1 MSGFDIEM
9 LGFEELQRELTSR
22 LNPENIVDPT
32 LQKGAE
38 HLRDKLEAEVYK
50 FGFKRRT
57 GRSQDSMIIDKK
69 IVDGTIAVGVS
80 NQSTDAFYLYFH
92 EWGTSKMR
100 ARPWMRPTFE
110 REMNRIIEIM
120 KNELKTRMRL

>member
-1 MSGFDIEM
+1 MAKRGRAFT
-9 LGFEELQRELTSR
+9 RT
-22 LNPENIVDPT
+22 
-32 LQKGAE
+32 
-38 HLRDKLEAEVYK
+38 DKNE
-50 FGFKRRT
+50 
-57 GRSQDSMIIDKK
+57 
-69 IVDGTIAVGVS
+69 DGTISIGVS

-120 KNELKTRMRL
+120 KNELKVRMRL

>member
-1 MSGFDIEM
+1 M
-9 LGFEELQRELTSR
+9 LGFEELQRELSNR
-22 LNPENIVDPT
+22 SNPENIVDPA

-38 HLRDKLEAEVYK
+38 HLRDQLEETVYN
-50 FGFKRRT
+50 FGFKKRT
-57 GRSQDSMIIDKK
+57 GRSKDSMIIAEKN
-69 IVDGTIAVGVS
+69 VDGTIEIGVR

-100 ARPWMRPTFE
+100 ARPWLRPTFE

-120 KNELKTRMRL
+120 KNELRTRMRL

>member
-22 LNPENIVDPT
+22 LNPEKIVEPA

-50 FGFKRRT
+50 FGFNRRT
-57 GRSQDSMIIDKK
+57 GRSQDSMIIADKNE
-69 IVDGTIAVGVS
+69 DGTISIGVS

-100 ARPWMRPTFE
+100 ARPWLRPTFE

-120 KNELKTRMRL
+120 KSELKVRMRL